1 MFERI
6 TFDPAIQGGR
16 ACIRGMRISVS
27 VIVRQMAH
35 GASNE
40 EILGLFDQFSPT
52 PAGMGRRALAAST
65 QPVGFELTMARKDV
79 RLMIETAGDAKL
91 VLLPAI
97 AKVMDEAIAAGLGA
111 EDFAIIA
118 TRS

>member
-40 EILGLFDQFSPT
+40 EILGDYPELE
-52 PAGMGRRALAAST
+52 PADLTAALGYVLWLARGPRRGDSDPPATRDEELAKEA
-65 QPVGFELTMARKDV
+65 PELIEAFELQALRAD
-79 RLMIETAGDAKL
+79 IEW
-91 VLLPAI
+91 
-97 AKVMDEAIAAGLGA
+97 GLYGR
-111 EDFAIIA
+111 D
-118 TRS
+118 